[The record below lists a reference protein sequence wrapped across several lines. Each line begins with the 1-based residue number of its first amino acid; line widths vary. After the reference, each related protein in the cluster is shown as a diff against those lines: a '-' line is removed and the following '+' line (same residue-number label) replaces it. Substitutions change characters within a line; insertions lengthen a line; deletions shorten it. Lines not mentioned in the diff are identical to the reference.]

1 MNVIIPTSLRQ
12 HTGGLGIVDVQ
23 GQSVDQALL
32 SLVKSHPALK
42 PQLLDASGCL
52 VSHVNVF
59 VNDTNAR
66 DLDDGATSVA
76 ESDEIL
82 LVPAI
87 AGG

>member
-1 MNVIIPTSLRQ
+1 MRQ
-12 HTGGLGIVDVQ
+12 HTGGAGSV
-23 GQSVDQALL
+23 SVDGKTIDEAIQ
-32 SLVKSHPALK
+32 SLIDLHPALEQ
-42 PQLLDASGCL
+42 QLLDGSGCL
-52 VSHVNVF
+52 VSYVNVF

-66 DLDDGATSVA
+66 DLDDGSTALA